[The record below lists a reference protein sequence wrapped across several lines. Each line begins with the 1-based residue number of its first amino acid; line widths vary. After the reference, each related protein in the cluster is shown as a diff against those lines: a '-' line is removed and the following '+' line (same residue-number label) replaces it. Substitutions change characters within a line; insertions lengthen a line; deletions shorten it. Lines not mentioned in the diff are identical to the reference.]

1 MPADATNTFWRGT
14 AHAFCLPIEDD
25 EMCSC
30 ILYHQSGIH
39 NPNLE
44 ALLVACA
51 GVRDLHG
58 LRFGSVASEAGV
70 TISILLLTNP
80 KQLDDVCFYV
90 GIPNM
95 SEYLTRFFSNTV
107 SNLSSIGPTLAV
119 NEALAY
125 ELAYYSFTIFPT

>member
-1 MPADATNTFWRGT
+1 MAVCYQTS
-14 AHAFCLPIEDD
+14 L
-25 EMCSC
+25 
-30 ILYHQSGIH
+30 ILAVRNRRYRFAQSGIH

-80 KQLDDVCFYV
+80 QQLDDVCFYV

-107 SNLSSIGPTLAV
+107 SNLSSIGPTLTV